1 MTKKLILLL
10 VLVMPAQ
17 WAWAQTKKTKPDTV
31 IVELGKNS
39 RIVLTIGDSADLAM
53 LKNYNFQK
61 LFEDAL
67 QKIESKDTT
76 AMVESDTTEQYSLT
90 PKESEEYDPWDDEWE
105 SDSNEE
111 ENHDRNYYNWQYS
124 SSKKYGGRTRHSI
137 NFEFGMNNWLEDG
150 KFPDTENAPYAVKP
164 WGSWYVGFSSIQRT
178 RMGKKFF
185 LEWGGGISWYNLKF
199 QDPSVRVTKDDTS
212 IIFTQ
217 DIDPDH
223 TFKKSKIAATFIN
236 ASVVPVIDFG
246 GNGSKPRVWNSH
258 RESFRIGI
266 GPYVGYRIDSWTR
279 AIFHDNGD
287 RQKEKN
293 KSNYYINNFRYG
305 ARLQI
310 GFRSTDF
317 FVNYDLNEF
326 FTEGKGPKVNAFS
339 FGIIL

>member
-1 MTKKLILLL
+1 
-10 VLVMPAQ
+10 
-17 WAWAQTKKTKPDTV
+17 
-31 IVELGKNS
+31 
-39 RIVLTIGDSADLAM
+39 
-53 LKNYNFQK
+53 LK
-61 LFEDAL
+61 
-67 QKIESKDTT
+67 
-76 AMVESDTTEQYSLT
+76 
-90 PKESEEYDPWDDEWE
+90 PKETDAYDPWDEEWE
-105 SDSNEE
+105 SDN
-111 ENHDRNYYNWQYS
+111 NDNDHDKNYYNWQYS
-124 SSKKYGGRTRHSI
+124 GSGKHGGRTRHSI

-150 KFPDTENAPYAVKP
+150 KFPDTDNALYAVKP

-199 QDPSVRVTKDDTS
+199 QDASVRVSKDDTS
-212 IIFTQ
+212 VIFTQ
-217 DIDPDH
+217 DTDPDH

-236 ASVVPVIDFG
+236 ASIVPVIDFG
-246 GNGSKPRVWNSH
+246 GNGRKPRVWNSH

-266 GPYVGYRIDSWTR
+266 GPYVGYRIDSWSR